1 MIFLKTFVAVT
12 VAGAILGSACMI
24 ISVFAQ
30 NVTTLYFTIGIG
42 TGFGFGLIYLPAIVS
57 VTTYFEKKRS
67 LATGIA
73 VCGSGFGTFIFAP
86 IITKLLAE
94 YGWRGAML
102 IIAGT
107 VLECILFGL
116 LFRPLENED
125 EKNLHRELQPKIS
138 LKSAEAKIDLHV
150 SERDL
155 HQLSTINGNGEI
167 HRPHSVGHFSM
178 PRGTKLLEP
187 SKNMA
192 NGKHSE
198 GSRLALSQP
207 MLAQTERPY
216 QRYGSQSLR
225 RHGPLDKPD
234 VFYQGSLMNIPSYRS
249 RLDLKNREESAFLDR
264 RHSSSISYRRRH
276 VDNKSETIFC
286 GLVPCSQDTKDT
298 LKEMLDIS
306 LFKDWIFI
314 LFTLSN
320 FLTSIGFNVPYVYI
334 VPKAKSMGLT
344 SDEASMLLSV
354 IGIANTF
361 GRIVLGYFS
370 DKPWV
375 NRLMVYNWCLTL
387 CGIATTFSAF
397 CPTFYT
403 LVLYASV
410 FGFTIGA
417 YVGLTSVILVDL
429 LGLEKL
435 TNAFGLLLLFQ
446 GIASLI
452 GPPMADDFAP
462 GNYGLKD
469 QVMVLKFVQET
480 IECFGGD
487 KNRVTIFG
495 QSAGGG
501 SVSLHLVSPLSRGLF
516 QQAISQSGVALDLWA
531 KPLNPL
537 QVQITAALATFA
549 GCQAQLANRADLLKC
564 LREVDA
570 QKLAETADKF
580 KYFSIEPL
588 TPYTL
593 VTENKTAANPNPFL
607 EKQPLSYLQDE
618 EFLKVPW
625 IVGNVQDE
633 GILRVAQLVRQPET
647 LKALNENFKT
657 LITQL
662 LALQVSV
669 GENTTSL
676 YDNMIN
682 FYLGGKSSIDV
693 NDPKSVQGF
702 IDLYTDRSFTY
713 GTYQTA
719 ILQSQKGHTPIWMYN
734 FDYRGQYSYGDQFAA
749 TTDDINFNWGVSH
762 CDDLLYLFKSPAL
775 FPDLAKE
782 SDLKMSEALVTMWTN
797 FAIHG

>member
-1 MIFLKTFVAVT
+1 MKNMKLNVFV
-12 VAGAILGSACMI
+12 L
-24 ISVFAQ
+24 ISLHICF
-30 NVTTLYFTIGIG
+30 TLESVSTYAPKSPIVYTKYG
-42 TGFGFGLIYLPAIVS
+42 PAIGLTEVS
-57 VTTYFEKKRS
+57 RSKREFMSFRGIPYAKPPVGELRFAAPEPPEPWNFAINATQNGPICIQKNYFFSDPKVEGTEDCLYLNVYVPKVKGTALLPVMVFIHWGGF
-67 LATGIA
+67 LAG
-73 VCGSGFGTFIFAP
+73 
-86 IITKLLAE
+86 
-94 YGWRGAML
+94 
-102 IIAGT
+102 
-107 VLECILFGL
+107 
-116 LFRPLENED
+116 
-125 EKNLHRELQPKIS
+125 
-138 LKSAEAKIDLHV
+138 
-150 SERDL
+150 
-155 HQLSTINGNGEI
+155 
-167 HRPHSVGHFSM
+167 
-178 PRGTKLLEP
+178 RGTSDYFGPEYIMDKDVILVTF
-187 SKNMA
+187 NY
-192 NGKHSE
+192 
-198 GSRLALSQP
+198 RL
-207 MLAQTERPY
+207 
-216 QRYGSQSLR
+216 G
-225 RHGPLDKPD
+225 
-234 VFYQGSLMNIPSYRS
+234 
-249 RLDLKNREESAFLDR
+249 
-264 RHSSSISYRRRH
+264 
-276 VDNKSETIFC
+276 
-286 GLVPCSQDTKDT
+286 
-298 LKEMLDIS
+298 
-306 LFKDWIFI
+306 
-314 LFTLSN
+314 
-320 FLTSIGFNVPYVYI
+320 
-334 VPKAKSMGLT
+334 
-344 SDEASMLLSV
+344 
-354 IGIANTF
+354 
-361 GRIVLGYFS
+361 
-370 DKPWV
+370 
-375 NRLMVYNWCLTL
+375 
-387 CGIATTFSAF
+387 
-397 CPTFYT
+397 
-403 LVLYASV
+403 V
-410 FGFTIGA
+410 FGFFTT
-417 YVGLTSVILVDL
+417 L
-429 LGLEKL
+429 
-435 TNAFGLLLLFQ
+435 
-446 GIASLI
+446 
-452 GPPMADDFAP
+452 DDFAP

-469 QVMVLKFVQET
+469 QVMALKFVQET

-749 TTDDINFNWGVSH
+749 TTNDINFNWGVSH

-797 FAIHG
+797 FAIHGTPDPFNSLQWNSLNFNNTEEIKGSNLKVLNMTGSSKTKTIEFKLQRGFYPERMQFWVNQNLAENFPGLG

>member
-1 MIFLKTFVAVT
+1 MSVGHQAKRKEDEEESDAPPPPDGGWGWMVVFASFMIHIITDGVTYSFGVFYDEFLNYFEEGKAATAWILSILVGVTLCSGPISSSLVNRWGCRPVT

-452 GPPMADDFAP
+452 GPPMAGALYDITSSYNP
-462 GNYGLKD
+462 GFYLAGITICLSGVILFLIPPIQRCKD
-469 QVMVLKFVQET
+469 RNRQ
-480 IECFGGD
+480 
-487 KNRVTIFG
+487 KNR
-495 QSAGGG
+495 
-501 SVSLHLVSPLSRGLF
+501 
-516 QQAISQSGVALDLWA
+516 
-531 KPLNPL
+531 
-537 QVQITAALATFA
+537 
-549 GCQAQLANRADLLKC
+549 
-564 LREVDA
+564 
-570 QKLAETADKF
+570 
-580 KYFSIEPL
+580 
-588 TPYTL
+588 
-593 VTENKTAANPNPFL
+593 
-607 EKQPLSYLQDE
+607 
-618 EFLKVPW
+618 
-625 IVGNVQDE
+625 
-633 GILRVAQLVRQPET
+633 
-647 LKALNENFKT
+647 
-657 LITQL
+657 
-662 LALQVSV
+662 
-669 GENTTSL
+669 
-676 YDNMIN
+676 
-682 FYLGGKSSIDV
+682 
-693 NDPKSVQGF
+693 
-702 IDLYTDRSFTY
+702 TDT
-713 GTYQTA
+713 
-719 ILQSQKGHTPIWMYN
+719 
-734 FDYRGQYSYGDQFAA
+734 
-749 TTDDINFNWGVSH
+749 
-762 CDDLLYLFKSPAL
+762 
-775 FPDLAKE
+775 
-782 SDLKMSEALVTMWTN
+782 
-797 FAIHG
+797 